1 MVKDIDKNIKIAI
14 MGCVVNGPGEA
25 KDADFGVAGGLNEC
39 IFFRKGVLEKKI
51 KSLPARWLSVSI
63 LSGDTSLTDEVTRFL
78 NFNCISFGV

>member
-51 KSLPARWLSVSI
+51 KF
-63 LSGDTSLTDEVTRFL
+63 DEVIDVILDEIKKFEA
-78 NFNCISFGV
+78 